1 MRSAAAV
8 LLGLALLGCG
18 DPEARKVT
26 DRFLGA
32 LKQSD
37 YRAAYAELHGDAR
50 TFVPNEAALANIIE
64 RKGKVITDWSR
75 NCGSSGKGVDRGGYN
90 FSATTRGLFQKDER
104 VTVGVEPKNV
114 GKCTG
119 PLLIELHQEGGAWK
133 VRSFRY

>member
-1 MRSAAAV
+1 MLRATAFV
-8 LLGLALLGCG
+8 LGLGLCGCG

-37 YRAAYAELHGDAR
+37 YRAAYAELHTDAR
-50 TFVPNEAALANIIE
+50 TFVPNEDALKNIIE
-64 RKGKVITDWSR
+64 KKGKVITDWSR
-75 NCGSSGKGVDRGGYN
+75 NCSSSGKGVDRGGYN
-90 FSATTRGLFQKDER
+90 FSATAQSLFQKEVR

>member
-1 MRSAAAV
+1 MRVVAT
-8 LLGLALLGCG
+8 LMGLALLGCG

-37 YRAAYAELHGDAR
+37 YRAAYAELHSDAR
-50 TFVPNEAALANIIE
+50 TFVPNEGALQNIIE
-64 RKGKVITDWSR
+64 KKGKVITDWSR
-75 NCGSSGKGVDRGGYN
+75 NCSSGGKGVDRGGYN
-90 FSATTRGLFQKDER
+90 FSSTTKSLFQKDVS
-104 VTVGVEPKNV
+104 VTVGVEPKRE
-114 GKCTG
+114 KCNG

>member
-1 MRSAAAV
+1 MLRATAFV
-8 LLGLALLGCG
+8 LGLALFGCG

-37 YRAAYAELHGDAR
+37 YAAAYAELHSDAR
-50 TFVPNEAALANIIE
+50 TFVPNETALKTIIE
-64 RKGKVITDWSR
+64 KKGKVITDWSR
-75 NCGSSGKGVDRGGYN
+75 NCSSRGKGVDRGGYN
-90 FSATTRGLFQKDER
+90 FSATTQGLFQKDER